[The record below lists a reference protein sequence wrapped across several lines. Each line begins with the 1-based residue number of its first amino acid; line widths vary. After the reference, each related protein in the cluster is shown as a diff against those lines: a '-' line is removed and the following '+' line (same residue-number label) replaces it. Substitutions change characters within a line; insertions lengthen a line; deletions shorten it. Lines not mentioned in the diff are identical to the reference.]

1 MERLVV
7 GDIVKHFKRE
17 LMKDPGDIYLYKII
31 AISNNNDINEKLVIY
46 QALYG
51 DNIVLHRNYDEFM
64 STVDHEKY
72 PDIKQNYRFEK
83 YTDIETITVE
93 MNIDVQGNRDKLL
106 KALNH
111 HIEYLID
118 LDNWPEIKGIHG
130 VRIRG
135 LRNNN
140 FKLFC
145 K

>member
-1 MERLVV
+1 MERLIV

-17 LMKDPGDIYLYKII
+17 LTKNPGDMYLYKII
-31 AISNNNDINEKLVIY
+31 AISNNLDNGERFVIY

-51 DNIVLHRNYDEFM
+51 DNIVLHREYNNFM
-64 STVDHEKY
+64 STVDHIKY
-72 PDIKQNYRFEK
+72 PNVKQEYRFEK

-93 MNIDVQGNRDKLL
+93 MNIDIMGNKDKLL

-130 VRIRG
+130 VRIR
-135 LRNNN
+135 RTR
-140 FKLFC
+140 
-145 K
+145 